1 MFPATN
7 QAEDN
12 MQEIEA
18 EVPQAEISDFS
29 TFIRQCT
36 QGRGYFS
43 FKFERYEEAPQM
55 IAQKVI
61 AEAAE

>member
-1 MFPATN
+1 M
-7 QAEDN
+7 
-12 MQEIEA
+12 
-18 EVPQAEISDFS
+18 SDFS